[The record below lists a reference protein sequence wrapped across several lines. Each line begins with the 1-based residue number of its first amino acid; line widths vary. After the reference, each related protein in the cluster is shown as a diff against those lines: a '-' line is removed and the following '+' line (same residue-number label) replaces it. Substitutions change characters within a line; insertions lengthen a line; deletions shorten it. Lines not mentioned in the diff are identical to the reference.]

1 MRRSLT
7 ILLVLTLVTAV
18 FAPVASARTAKLTK
32 AENAWAAPMVNLMKS
47 LSGRVGGIGKQV
59 SDPAITT
66 KGSKAQAKLAVTL
79 ANIIVCGSKIQ
90 KNGPPP
96 TARLKPFLSALKSAC
111 SYYTTGSHQLA
122 RGIGKLDAKLIT
134 QSLTTIQHGS
144 ILLGLARD
152 RMLALAS

>member
-1 MRRSLT
+1 VRRLLSL
-7 ILLVLTLVTAV
+7 LLVASVLAGLA
-18 FAPVASARTAKLTK
+18 ASAAPARTQKLTK

-66 KGSKAQAKLAVTL
+66 KGSKAQGKLAVTL
-79 ANIIVCGSKIQ
+79 ANIIVCGSKIK
-90 KNGPPP
+90 KNGAPP
-96 TARLKPFLSALKSAC
+96 TARLKPFQSALKSAC

-122 RGIGKLDAKLIT
+122 QGIGKLDAKLIT
-134 QSLTTIQHGS
+134 KSLTTIQHGS
-144 ILLGLARD
+144 VLLGLARD

>member
-1 MRRSLT
+1 MLT
-7 ILLVLTLVTAV
+7 LLLVLAFVTAL
-18 FAPVASARTAKLTK
+18 APSVASARTAKLT
-32 AENAWAAPMVNLMKS
+32 ARENTWAVPMVNLMKS

-59 SDPAITT
+59 ADPAVTT

-79 ANIIVCGSKIQ
+79 ANIIVCGSKIT
-90 KNGPPP
+90 KNGAPP
-96 TARLKPFLSALKSAC
+96 TARLRPFYSALKSAC

-122 RGIGKLDAKLIT
+122 KGIGKLDAKLIT

-152 RMLALAS
+152 RMLALAA